1 MADRE
6 GPIQRSIIAYLRRV
20 LPGAI
25 IHHSANELNMRG
37 ADAARIIAKSKAA
50 GMLPGFPDI
59 LIFHRGQGYCIEVK
73 AEGGKLSPAQR
84 DVRDLLIGQGI
95 PWAVC
100 RSIDDT
106 RERLAAWGVET
117 NDAQVVEISGEK
129 R

>member
-6 GPIQRSIIAYLRRV
+6 TPIQRAIITYLRRV

-37 ADAARIIAKSKAA
+37 AEAARTIAKAKSA

-59 LIFHRGQGYCIEVK
+59 LIFYRGQGYCIEVK
-73 AEGGKLSPAQR
+73 AEGGRLSATQK
-84 DVRDLLIGQGI
+84 DVRDRLLAQGI

-100 RSIDDT
+100 RSIDDA
-106 RERLAAWGVET
+106 REKLALWGVET
-117 NDAQVVEISGEK
+117 NEAMQ
-129 R
+129 